1 RHTDPDDS
9 MHKEIF
15 MRRRRAFTL
24 IELLVV
30 ISIIAVLIAL
40 LLPAVQAAREAA
52 RRSQCVNNMKQ
63 MALAMMN
70 YESANSALPPAKL
83 YSAGTTTVSND
94 PGGVGLVLNT
104 TAFTMILGS
113 LEQTAM
119 LNAYNFSLPSCNS
132 INSGVNTTPVGGP
145 TAYLANT
152 TVTSSKIATY
162 LCPSD

>member
-1 RHTDPDDS
+1 RLVCTSIPPV
-9 MHKEIF
+9 
-15 MRRRRAFTL
+15 RVP
-24 IELLVV
+24 LLR
-30 ISIIAVLIAL
+30 
-40 LLPAVQAAREAA
+40 PADQPAREAA
-52 RRSQCVNNMKQ
+52 RRSQCVNNLKQ
-63 MALAMMN
+63 MALAMLN
-70 YESANSALPPAKL
+70 YESSNSALPPAKL

-119 LNAYNFSLPSCNS
+119 LNAYNFSVPSCNS
-132 INSGVNTTPVGGP
+132 INSGINMTPVGGP